1 MFFHRFLAISSL
13 IIKQKQSMKFPSLKI
28 LSTLFI
34 FSSLFAF
41 SCVSPQQYDALLQ
54 ENDFL
59 EEENNVLREE
69 VAFKEGN
76 DIVETKLEAD
86 VIRLQREV
94 EDTKK
99 RYTALEKTYLELSS
113 RYNLVVKDKGT
124 TIGGTDINCQ
134 SELADIQRN
143 IDDQNRQMRII
154 RLTLQ
159 QRESQIKDLERLLNR
174 QAFSN

>member
-1 MFFHRFLAISSL
+1 
-13 IIKQKQSMKFPSLKI
+13 MKFLKLKI
-28 LSTLFI
+28 LSFLFLFSTLFI
-34 FSSLFAF
+34 F

-54 ENDFL
+54 ENEFL

-86 VIRLQREV
+86 VIRLEREI

-99 RYTALEKTYLELSS
+99 RYAALEKTYLELSS
-113 RYNLVVKDKGT
+113 RYNLVVKDKGS
-124 TIGGTDINCQ
+124 TISSSDINCQ
-134 SELADIQRN
+134 AELADIQRN
-143 IDDQNRQMRII
+143 IDEQNRQMRII
-154 RLTLQ
+154 KLTLQ
-159 QRESQIKDLERLLNR
+159 QRESQIKDLERLLNG